1 MERSVPLWLF
11 KLVVLSGAVGSVML
25 ASLVRSA
32 ASHPAPD
39 GPLERI
45 AMSVAGMPGLV
56 RQSFKQTA
64 ELVSEDERYDMLTV
78 PVEGEFD
85 YSGFEPVPVAE
96 GIGLEGLVMRVDRTA
111 ARPGWRM
118 LAGAFEIDGKVQNAA
133 LLLSPD
139 FEVVHAWPLK
149 ERRTDGKT
157 PQPPYR
163 KFVHGIELLADGSL
177 VYTYDNSV
185 SLQRIDVC
193 ARQLWSQGG
202 NFHHAVTLDETGETV
217 WTFGD
222 YDLFK
227 QIDVE
232 TGRTLREFT
241 ARKIIAANPDI
252 DPFGARMKHE
262 DRPNEN
268 PRIDPGEWMD
278 DPFHFNDV
286 DPLPAALAPA
296 FPQFETG
303 DLLVSA
309 RTLNMVFVVDPDTLE
324 MKWWRAGETMRQ
336 HDPEWMPNGE
346 ILIYDNR
353 MGRGRSDLVAIDP
366 RSFAK
371 RIVFNGDENGFYSRI
386 RGKVERL
393 EGDHLLV
400 TSPQQGRV
408 FELDAGGRV
417 VAEFFNRKPG
427 SETHHYVVSEM
438 SWTPEA
444 NFEWR
449 DNPCAP
455 NS

>member
-1 MERSVPLWLF
+1 MERSVPVWLF
-11 KLVVLSGAVGSVML
+11 KLVVLSGTVGSIVL
-25 ASLVRSA
+25 AALVRSA

-39 GPLERI
+39 GPLERL

-56 RQSFKQTA
+56 RQSLKQTTA
-64 ELVSEDERYDMLTV
+64 LVSEDDRYDMLTV
-78 PVEGEFD
+78 PFD
-85 YSGFEPVPVAE
+85 GDLDDSGFIPVPASD
-96 GIGLEGLVMRVDRTA
+96 GIGLEGLVMRVDREA

-118 LAGAFEIDGKVQNAA
+118 LAGAFELHGKVRNAA
-133 LLLSPD
+133 LLISPG
-139 FEVVHAWPLK
+139 FEVVHAWPLTEQK
-149 ERRTDGKT
+149 TDGKS

-163 KFVHGIELLADGSL
+163 KFVHGIEMLDDASL
-177 VYTYDNSV
+177 IFTYDNSV

-193 ARQLWSQGG
+193 ARQVWAQGG
-202 NFHHAVTLDETGETV
+202 NFHHSVTLDAAGETV

-227 QIDVE
+227 QVDVE
-232 TGRTLREFT
+232 TGETVREFT
-241 ARKIIAANPDI
+241 ARDIIAANPDI

-262 DRPNEN
+262 DRPNKN

-278 DPFHFNDV
+278 DPLHFNDV

-296 FPQFETG
+296 FPQFEPG

-324 MKWWRAGETMRQ
+324 MKWWRSGATMRQ
-336 HDPEWMPNGE
+336 HDPEWMANGE

-366 RSFAK
+366 QTYDK
-371 RIVFNGDENGFYSRI
+371 RVVFDGDVNGFYSRI
-386 RGKVERL
+386 RGKVEPL
-393 EGDHLLV
+393 DAGHLLV

-408 FELDAGGRV
+408 FELDADGET
-417 VAEFFNRKPG
+417 VAEFLNRKPG
-427 SETHHYVVSEM
+427 SDTHNYVLSEM
-438 SWTPEA
+438 TWIPQA